1 MANQQEDLLA
11 RELGKLGSLEG
22 KIGGG
27 TAGALG
33 GSLGTSLASR
43 FVPTRQWQQQ
53 MSVSGD
59 VAKILAQGSFF
70 LRCPRPNCR

>member
-11 RELGKLGSLEG
+11 RGLGKLGSLEG

-43 FVPTRQWQQQ
+43 FVPTRQ
-53 MSVSGD
+53 
-59 VAKILAQGSFF
+59 
-70 LRCPRPNCR
+70 